1 MNCPI
6 CGSKSLKTTNTRPTK
21 SGAQTWRRKECMTCH
36 CAITTDEKPDMGWL
50 SVRQAAKNKT
60 TLYRKSILLRSL
72 INAFSDEE
80 LAEIDIDSMLDT
92 IELKIVSN
100 RTTIIDDS
108 ALLKIVLNT
117 IKPISLSAYMRYL
130 AEHSSPQNQRQLNSL
145 IKSI

>member
-1 MNCPI
+1 
-6 CGSKSLKTTNTRPTK
+6 
-21 SGAQTWRRKECMTCH
+21 
-36 CAITTDEKPDMGWL
+36 MGWL